1 VTHLNYTENGY
12 RTTSGSA
19 GVFSRTFPGLAFY
32 SRFLSIVLKA
42 SVKAKRGLYSDAA
55 WSRSSLG
62 ALAALE
68 RSGMRISVS
77 GVGHI
82 ANLTTP
88 CVIIG
93 NHMGVM
99 EAVILPGIVQPLR
112 NVTFVIK
119 KSLMAYPVFKHVM
132 RSRNPIVVGR
142 DNPRQ
147 DLKAVMDGGR
157 KRLKQG
163 ISIIVFPQTTRTLD
177 FDPLRFNTIGVKLA
191 QKAGVPVIPL
201 ALLTDAWANGRIV
214 KEFGRIDPAKSVHF
228 AFGQPVWVGGR
239 AAEAHKAVIE
249 FIGNHLRRWNSDR
262 TVECRI

>member
-1 VTHLNYTENGY
+1 MTRLNIPLTGY
-12 RTTSGSA
+12 RTASGTA
-19 GVFSRTFPGLAFY
+19 GTFAKFFPGLAFY
-32 SRFLSIVLKA
+32 SQFIFIVWKA
-42 SVKAKRGLYSDAA
+42 GIRAKRGRYSYKD
-55 WSRSSLG
+55 WSRGSL
-62 ALAALE
+62 ATLKALE
-68 RSGMRISVS
+68 RTGIRVRIA
-77 GVGHI
+77 GVEHI

-93 NHMGVM
+93 NHMSVM

-119 KSLMAYPVFKHVM
+119 KSLVDYPVFKHVM

-157 KRLKQG
+157 KRLEQG
-163 ISIIVFPQTTRTLD
+163 VSIIVFPQTTRTLD
-177 FDPLRFNTIGVKLA
+177 FDPRRFNTIGVKLA

-214 KEFGRIDPAKSVHF
+214 KEFGRIDPAKNVRF
-228 AFGQPVWVGGR
+228 AFGPPVWVGGR
-239 AAEAHKAVIE
+239 PAEAHSAVIS
-249 FIGNHLRRWNSDR
+249 FIRRHLGKWKAGRMAR
-262 TVECRI
+262 